1 LLTNTTSYESPSKP
15 SIQPLEQAAVA
26 HLDQVQLVQRA
37 AAAVQK
43 LVTAKN
49 HQKADLI
56 HHS

>member
-1 LLTNTTSYESPSKP
+1 M
-15 SIQPLEQAAVA
+15 QPQEQMAVA